1 MDLSV
6 RIGSLEL
13 ANPVIIASGPPG
25 IDGAAIRR
33 MAAGAPGAIVTK
45 SIDLKPSPGQRLSL
59 SYAVPGRKT
68 LVLTD
73 LWSTHSLEEWCER
86 ELPLAKAGGVPV
98 IVSLQA
104 VSLTPAEDIA
114 RMSQMAVAAG
124 ADAIEL
130 SAFGMSPNVVDGS
143 GIGAVQDPARTFD
156 VIRAAK
162 QAVRVPVIAKLL
174 PEPSNLIDLVRAC
187 EAGGADAIASRDS
200 VFPAIA
206 FDIRTRKPRVAR
218 TFGGWMPELSGRAI
232 KEMALGYVVEIA
244 RRTTLPVIGVGGVM
258 TWEDAVEMMIA
269 GASAVG
275 ICTAAM
281 VEGPK
286 VSGKFLRGI
295 SGYLAEQGVT
305 LEALRGSGL
314 EGMRQVNELAEQPLT
329 MCVDTQACNLCG
341 VCLPV
346 CPVQAIHEGDGHIY
360 IAPEECIA
368 SAFCVEN
375 CARHAISVVAPA

>member
-1 MDLSV
+1 MDLSI
-6 RIGSLEL
+6 RIGNLEL

-25 IDGAAIRR
+25 IDGAAIKR
-33 MAAGAPGAIVTK
+33 MAAGGPGAIVTK

-59 SYAVPGRKT
+59 SYAGPGRKT

-73 LWSTHSLEEWCER
+73 LWSTHSLEEWCEHEIR
-86 ELPLAKAGGVPV
+86 VAKEGGAPV

-104 VSLTPAEDIA
+104 VSHTPAEDSA
-114 RMSQMAVAAG
+114 KMAQMAVEAG

-143 GIGAVQDPARTFD
+143 GIGAVQDPLRTFE

-162 QAVRVPVIAKLL
+162 RTVAVPIIAKLL
-174 PEPSNLIDLVRAC
+174 PEPSNLIGLIRAC
-187 EAGGADAIASRDS
+187 EAGGADAIAARDS

-218 TFGGWMPELSGRAI
+218 TFGSWMPELSGRAI
-232 KEMALGYVVEIA
+232 KEIALGYVVEIVK
-244 RRTTLPVIGVGGVM
+244 RTTLPVIGVGGVM

-269 GASAVG
+269 GAAAVG

-286 VSGKFLRGI
+286 IVGKFLRGI
-295 SGYLAEQGVT
+295 TGYLGEQGVT
-305 LEALRGSGL
+305 LAELRGSGL
-314 EGMRQVNELAEQPLT
+314 DGMRQINELAEQQLT
-329 MCVDTQACNLCG
+329 MCVDHQMCNLCG
-341 VCLPV
+341 VCLPL
-346 CPVQAIHEGDGHIY
+346 CPVQAMHESDGHIY
-360 IAPEECIA
+360 IAAEECIA
-368 SAFCVEN
+368 CAFCAEN
-375 CARHAISVVAPA
+375 CARHAISAVVSA